1 MKPRLSVVI
10 TSFNRPNFLL
20 RAVKFLLSYKLPI
33 QLIILDSSSKKIE
46 NIEFNNLVT
55 EYNIIVKKFDTD
67 IFVTEKIARGC
78 DFINTDYSVI
88 CPDDDFFSTA
98 SLLKCVDFLDVNPDY
113 SSAHGL
119 HFCHTSYEKT
129 IKNGF
134 NLFQLYYKGKSI
146 IDEKSSDRINKYLT
160 GESHYHPFYAVHKT
174 KDFKLIWKNINLFV
188 DDWSLSEYFPSCL
201 SLILGKMKILPILYA
216 SREPNVP
223 SRHYNERL
231 RPDRTLPNE
240 KISKASQGLA
250 IFLNQHEDISL
261 SDAEKLFIN
270 YFLILK
276 KNHSKKLKNIKV
288 FVINLLGKLLRLIRF
303 ESSNIKKYSSKFNL
317 SINDVD
323 KIKLA
328 IISSQASE
336 NEIKASREL
345 H

>member
-1 MKPRLSVVI
+1 VKPRLSVII

-20 RAVKFLLSYKLPI
+20 RTIKFLVSYKFPI
-33 QLIILDSSSKKIE
+33 QLIILDSSRKKFE
-46 NIEFNNLVT
+46 NIELNNLIK
-55 EYNIIVKKFDTD
+55 EFNIIVKKFSTD

-78 DFINTDYSVI
+78 EFINTDYSVL
-88 CPDDDFFSTA
+88 CPDDDFFSPI
-98 SLLKCVDFLDVNPDY
+98 SLLKCIDFLDANPDY
-113 SSAHGL
+113 SSAQGL
-119 HFCHTSYEKT
+119 HFCHTNYEET
-129 IKNGF
+129 VKNGF
-134 NLFQLYYKGKSI
+134 NLFQLYHKGKSVI
-146 IDEKSSDRINKYLT
+146 EEKSSDRVKKYLI
-160 GESHYHPFYAVHKT
+160 GESHNYPYYAVHKT
-174 KDFKLIWKNINLFV
+174 KNFKLIWENTNRCVNDYGLN
-188 DDWSLSEYFPSCL
+188 EYFPSCL
-201 SLILGKMKILPILYA
+201 SLILGKMKILPILYT

-223 SRHYNERL
+223 SRHLNGRL
-231 RPDRTLPNE
+231 RPERTLSNE
-240 KISKASQGLA
+240 KISKASQNLA
-250 IFLNQHEDISL
+250 IFLNQHEDIST

-336 NEIKASREL
+336 NEIKASRKL
-345 H
+345 Y